1 MFDGRLN
8 ASRMPVIT
16 ADPSARVEGLLRN
29 TLVMN
34 HSKNKHD
41 ATDVAVTIT
50 APAPNTM
57 TDAMNAGTRAQM
69 TVRMFLSI
77 VSPQ

>member
-1 MFDGRLN
+1 M
-8 ASRMPVIT
+8 

-34 HSKNKHD
+34 HSKKRQD
-41 ATDVAVTIT
+41 ATDVAVTISEPT
-50 APAPNTM
+50 PKYTN
-57 TDAMNAGTRAQM
+57 DAMSAGIRATITQ
-69 TVRMFLSI
+69 RIFLSM